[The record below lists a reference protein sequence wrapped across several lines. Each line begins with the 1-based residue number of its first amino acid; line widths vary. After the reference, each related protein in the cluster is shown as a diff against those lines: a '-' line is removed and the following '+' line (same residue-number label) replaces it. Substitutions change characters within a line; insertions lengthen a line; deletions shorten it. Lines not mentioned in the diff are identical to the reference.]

1 MAFSF
6 ASPAAS
12 NPFQTPAAAPNPFQT
27 PAASN
32 PFQTPAAAPNPFQTP
47 TPVPTPAPSSSPSP
61 FQFSFQQQPQ
71 QQQQQIAPAAQPQP
85 QPPQQQKLMLYTTD
99 MKPAGYNTKW
109 EELHAESQ
117 KALLQIED
125 KIREY
130 KDESE
135 RLDQCSRLYD
145 SSISNVNFELDA
157 SRIAQELGG
166 TTTVMEREKA
176 SIQELMTVVNEMMWN
191 TEFAIRSYMMLR
203 PRFVRPGAGVA
214 NGGSSNPSAG
224 VPANQP
230 VVDFYSG
237 VPKRPSV
244 FMQQTV
250 NRFECYLAECCKW
263 IGELEQLVQ
272 MENNKRSS
280 DSLESL
286 PKVMSNVHDYFIY
299 VTSKVENLH
308 QYVESMK
315 TEYLNEQRRMGN
327 GNDPFLEANRREV
340 AKQEAAAKRVHP
352 TLHLPA
358 PAQPTIQIAPA
369 ASQPQQSSF
378 PSGATT
384 SSGFSA
390 FSTPAS
396 APSSSSLFAT
406 PATPAPSGGLFGASG
421 SAQLTTP
428 FGTAST
434 PTQASTPA
442 PGFGTNTSLGGT
454 SLFSTP
460 FGGGATA
467 SGSSFGGTSKGRSK
481 PRGRR

>member
-6 ASPAAS
+6 ASPPAS
-12 NPFQTPAAAPNPFQT
+12 NPFQTP
-27 PAASN
+27 
-32 PFQTPAAAPNPFQTP
+32 AAPNPFQTP
-47 TPVPTPAPSSSPSP
+47 TPATSQAPSLSPSP
-61 FQFSFQQQPQ
+61 FQFSFQPQPQQQPQ
-71 QQQQQIAPAAQPQP
+71 QQVAPAAQPQQP
-85 QPPQQQKLMLYTTD
+85 QPQHQKLMLYTTD

-125 KIREY
+125 KVRDY
-130 KDESE
+130 RDECE

-157 SRIAQELGG
+157 SRIVQELGG

-176 SIQELMTVVNEMMWN
+176 SIQELMNVVNEMMWN
-191 TEFAIRSYMMLR
+191 TEFAIRSYLMLR
-203 PRFVRPGAGVA
+203 PRFTRTGAGVA

-224 VPANQP
+224 APPNQP
-230 VVDFYSG
+230 VLDFYSG
-237 VPKRPSV
+237 VPKRPSI
-244 FMQQTV
+244 FMQHTV

-272 MENNKRSS
+272 IETNKISS
-280 DSLESL
+280 DSLDSL

-299 VTSKVENLH
+299 VASKVENLH

-315 TEYLNEQRRMGN
+315 AEYLNEQRRNGN
-327 GNDPFLEANRREV
+327 GSNPFLEANRREA
-340 AKQEAAAKRVHP
+340 AKQEAAARRVHP

-358 PAQPTIQIAPA
+358 PAQPMPQIAAPA
-369 ASQPQQSSF
+369 TSQPQQPSF
-378 PSGATT
+378 PSAAT
-384 SSGFSA
+384 SSSAFST

-406 PATPAPSGGLFGASG
+406 PTTPAPSANLFGASG

-434 PTQASTPA
+434 PTLASTPA
-442 PGFGTNTSLGGT
+442 PGFGTSTTSLGGT

-467 SGSSFGGTSKGRSK
+467 SGSSFGGASKGRSK

>member
-1 MAFSF
+1 
-6 ASPAAS
+6 
-12 NPFQTPAAAPNPFQT
+12 
-27 PAASN
+27 
-32 PFQTPAAAPNPFQTP
+32 
-47 TPVPTPAPSSSPSP
+47 
-61 FQFSFQQQPQ
+61 
-71 QQQQQIAPAAQPQP
+71 
-85 QPPQQQKLMLYTTD
+85 
-99 MKPAGYNTKW
+99 
-109 EELHAESQ
+109 
-117 KALLQIED
+117 
-125 KIREY
+125 
-130 KDESE
+130 
-135 RLDQCSRLYD
+135 LDQCSRLYD

-157 SRIAQELGG
+157 CRVAQELGG
-166 TTTVMEREKA
+166 TTTALEREKA

-191 TEFAIRSYMMLR
+191 TEFAMRSYMMLR

-224 VPANQP
+224 APPNQP
-230 VVDFYSG
+230 VVYFYSG

-244 FMQQTV
+244 FMQHTV

-263 IGELEQLVQ
+263 ISELEQLVQ
-272 MENNKRSS
+272 IENNKRSS
-280 DSLESL
+280 DSVEAL
-286 PKVMSNVHDYFIY
+286 PKVTSNVHDYFIY

-327 GNDPFLEANRREV
+327 RNDPFLEANRREA
-340 AKQEAAAKRVHP
+340 AKQEAAARRVHP

-358 PAQPTIQIAPA
+358 PAPAPPAQPTTQLAAPA
-369 ASQPQQSSF
+369 ASQQQQSSF
-378 PSGATT
+378 PSAATL
-384 SSGFSA
+384 SSVFSA

-406 PATPAPSGGLFGASG
+406 PTTPAPSGSLFGTSG

-434 PTQASTPA
+434 PTLASTPA
-442 PGFGTNTSLGGT
+442 PGFGTSTSLGGT

-467 SGSSFGGTSKGRSK
+467 SGSSFGGASKGRSK
-481 PRGRR
+481 NRGRR